1 MIIQRIN
8 MEKID
13 ILYEDNHIIVVTKP
27 FGIPSQA
34 DNSNDEDML
43 SIVKTYLKNKYQKTG
58 NVFLGLVH
66 RLDRVTGG
74 VMVFAKT
81 SKAASRLSEQIRT
94 NQFHKQYLAVIEGI
108 GFPRRG
114 VLQDYLYK
122 NREKNKVYVCSSN
135 KKHAKE
141 CFLEYTVLAEKDNF
155 SFVKIKLITGRS
167 HQIRVQFS
175 SRNYPIA
182 GDVKYGSHKEL
193 GNHIALWAYH
203 LTFIHPTK
211 KEMLS
216 FSQVPLKSYFLNFEK
231 EIEQLENR

>member
-1 MIIQRIN
+1 
-8 MEKID
+8 
-13 ILYEDNHIIVVTKP
+13 
-27 FGIPSQA
+27 
-34 DNSNDEDML
+34 
-43 SIVKTYLKNKYQKTG
+43 
-58 NVFLGLVH
+58 
-66 RLDRVTGG
+66 
-74 VMVFAKT
+74 MVFTKT
-81 SKAASRLSEQIRT
+81 SKAASRLSEQIQT
-94 NQFHKQYLAVIEGI
+94 INFINNILLSQKAQVSLAK
-108 GFPRRG
+108 G

-203 LTFIHPTK
+203 LTFIHQQK
-211 KEMLS
+211 K
-216 FSQVPLKSYFLNFEK
+216 KKCFLFHK
-231 EIEQLENR
+231 FLEILFFKF